1 MIDSIRVLMAS
12 IATILF
18 TVATLMANAC
28 VAQTPA
34 SVTWQPATAA
44 AMAQSGDNQ
53 QQLEAAYHGVNEQ
66 ERVGLEFLL
75 QNMPVSDLQSL
86 TSDFL
91 VEHVRYAYQVRNE
104 VEWAK
109 QIPEEIFLNNVLPY
123 ASINE
128 RRDGWR
134 KDFFER
140 FTPLVENC
148 PTAALTATKLNR
160 EIFPLLNVRYSTKR
174 PKPDQSP
181 YETIEATVATCTG
194 LSVLLIDACRAVG
207 VPARFAGTPLWS
219 DMSGNHSW
227 VEIWDQ
233 DWHVLGAAEQDGDK
247 LDSVWFSQ
255 RAAQAKRDE
264 PRHAIYATSFRR
276 TPLRFPLVW
285 DRRNHDVYAVNVTDR
300 YTSRQ
305 EPLPDG
311 ALRVYFRAISS
322 GTGERQTVQ
331 VSIKDA
337 EQREVF
343 HGATKD
349 ERFDMNDH
357 LSAAL
362 PSGGTYELKA
372 LSGGTT
378 ATTTFTLTQPEQ
390 LVTVEIGE
398 PTDNGRQAP
407 AASQ

>member
-233 DWHVLGAAEQDGDK
+233 DWHVLGAA
-247 LDSVWFSQ
+247 
-255 RAAQAKRDE
+255 
-264 PRHAIYATSFRR
+264 
-276 TPLRFPLVW
+276 
-285 DRRNHDVYAVNVTDR
+285 
-300 YTSRQ
+300 
-305 EPLPDG
+305 
-311 ALRVYFRAISS
+311 
-322 GTGERQTVQ
+322 
-331 VSIKDA
+331 
-337 EQREVF
+337 
-343 HGATKD
+343 
-349 ERFDMNDH
+349 
-357 LSAAL
+357 
-362 PSGGTYELKA
+362 
-372 LSGGTT
+372 
-378 ATTTFTLTQPEQ
+378 
-390 LVTVEIGE
+390 
-398 PTDNGRQAP
+398 
-407 AASQ
+407 